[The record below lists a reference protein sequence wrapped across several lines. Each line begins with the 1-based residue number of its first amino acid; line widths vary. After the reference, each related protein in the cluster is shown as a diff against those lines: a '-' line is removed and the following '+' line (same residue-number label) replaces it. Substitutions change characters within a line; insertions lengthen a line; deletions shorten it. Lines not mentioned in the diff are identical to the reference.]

1 MRIRF
6 QNKYLVGISL
16 GIFILIINFIF
27 FLKSRWFV
35 AIIILALTIAWLQ
48 FWIDFFLEVRR
59 QKEIELKFLE
69 FIRSLVG
76 TVRSGI
82 PVPAAIL
89 HISTG
94 DFGSLTPYVKKLA
107 NQIEWGIPIHQAL
120 ITFSNDTE
128 NGVIKR
134 SVSIVI
140 EADKSGGDIGD
151 VLESV
156 SASVFNIKML
166 KEERK
171 SSTHSQIVQGYIVF
185 FIFIAIMLMLQV
197 WLGPQLLS
205 SLGGSDSMAIPDTG
219 FLPGIGAKS
228 GAGSEIDLDK
238 VFFALVIIQGLFTGI
253 MIGKFSEGKLKQGL
267 LHSLILITLATLI
280 ISIVKGGI

>member
-205 SLGGSDSMAIPDTG
+205 SLGVSDSMVVPDTG

-228 GAGSEIDLDK
+228 GAGSEVNLDK